1 MVPKMIDVESAIKA
15 RFDLLSP
22 LLNERTRRLI
32 SAAEAGVLGRG
43 GITIVSRVTGV
54 SRRAIAA
61 GLAELRSRDSSAR
74 GRIRR
79 PGGGRRRRTVDDA
92 TLEHDLEY
100 LINPVSKGDLASPLR
115 WTCASVRTLSAELIR
130 MGHATSHRMVA
141 ELLHSSGYSLQ
152 SKRKRVEG
160 QGLGSR
166 DAQFEFI
173 NLKVNEALRTG
184 QPVIMVEAMT
194 RELTDQSKA
203 RGKSTAADDDHGPV
217 QVSHSAISESGT
229 YESDAICEHAS
240 VHVHG
245 KGRSGVLVDRDMA
258 EFAVE
263 VIQHWWHSMGR
274 ANFPHPQRLLV
285 IADIDGGDES
295 TSRLWRTGLQKLS
308 DETNLVISIHHFPP
322 ATTRWSHIEH
332 RLVATISPHLRNKPG
347 ISHDVVVNLVGAA
360 PVGTDLGENRELA
373 NEAQPRGAELSYKEI
388 ENLLLTAE
396 GLHGGW
402 NDSIRPTPKPH

>member
-79 PGGGRRRRTVDDA
+79 PGGGRRRRVVDDA
-92 TLEHDLEY
+92 TLEHDLEH

-115 WTCASVRTLSAELIR
+115 WSCSSVRTLAAELVA

-141 ELLHSSGYSLQ
+141 ELLHSAGYSLQ
-152 SKRKRVEG
+152 SKRRRVEG
-160 QGLGSR
+160 QGQRSR
-166 DAQFEFI
+166 DAQFEYI
-173 NLKVNEALRTG
+173 NHKVSEALRSG
-184 QPVIMVEAMT
+184 QPVITVEAIT
-194 RELTDQSKA
+194 RELLDQTKPK
-203 RGKSTAADDDHGPV
+203 GKSSTTDDDHGPA
-217 QVSHSAISESGT
+217 QVSHPAISTSGP
-229 YESDAICEHAS
+229 YDPDAHGEHAGA
-240 VHVHG
+240 HG
-245 KGRSGVLVDRDMA
+245 KSRSGVAVDRDMA

-263 VIQHWWHSMGR
+263 VIHRWWHSMGSELYPQ
-274 ANFPHPQRLLV
+274 AQRLLV
-285 IADIDGGDES
+285 VADIDGGDES
-295 TSRLWRTGLQKLS
+295 TSRLWRSGLEKLS
-308 DETNLVISIHHFPP
+308 DETHLEISVHHFPP

-332 RLVATISPHLRNKPG
+332 RLVATISPHSAR
-347 ISHDVVVNLVGAA
+347 
-360 PVGTDLGENRELA
+360 
-373 NEAQPRGAELSYKEI
+373 
-388 ENLLLTAE
+388 
-396 GLHGGW
+396 
-402 NDSIRPTPKPH
+402 